1 MMHIVIFAVA
11 AAVTCSLNFSA
22 QARSL
27 AEFDR
32 NIDCAIAAIRRAGPQ
47 NCPAYQE
54 SISCGKKAAALT
66 TTVNS
71 RNEAM
76 AGVNEARIGA
86 RKDGCKVN

>member
-1 MMHIVIFAVA
+1 MMRIVIFAVA

-22 QARSL
+22 QAGSL

-32 NIDCAIAAIRRAGPQ
+32 NVDCARAALKRAGPQ

-54 SISCGKKAAALT
+54 SISCGKKVVALSETAAGRKNAKDAIAQT
-66 TTVNS
+66 
-71 RNEAM
+71 
-76 AGVNEARIGA
+76 RIGA